1 MISNEQL
8 HTYFTSSA
16 AIESLDQNALDALLV
31 QYPYF
36 VPAHYIKAKRAYLE
50 NNRQL
55 STAIIA
61 AIYPYVQNWIQF
73 NHWLAN
79 DASLNI
85 EDTTTSIDEWS
96 IEEEEALQAILASE
110 EKDTISSDI
119 TSDLLQPVYT
129 EDYFLHQGIEV
140 SNDIPNDLQ
149 ELQTPL
155 NADEDDADKS
165 LMVVMSFAEWLNY
178 YKTNAEKQKEEK
190 QEAKALKSMWQREK
204 LAQALGDEDDDIPE
218 NVFEMAVN
226 SISNENGLISEAL
239 ASILHKQ
246 GKKEDAIA
254 MYKKLS
260 LQNPEKSSYFAP
272 HFRIRIKYIKMSRV
286 CQLTGKSVMV
296 GNNVSHSNRKTKRKF
311 YPNLI
316 TKKFFLP
323 DEERII
329 TLKIST
335 SASANTP
342 RPCLST
348 ARTSALRSS
357 KSLKTS
363 RCPFSAAMPT
373 GRSS

>member
-55 STAIIA
+55 STAIIDA
-61 AIYPYVQNWIQF
+61 VYPYVQNWIQF

-110 EKDTISSDI
+110 EKETISSNI

-155 NADEDDADKS
+155 NVDEDDADKS

-260 LQNPEKSSYFAP
+260 LQNPEKSSYFAAL
-272 HFRIRIKYIKMSRV
+272 IEKIIK
-286 CQLTGKSVMV
+286 
-296 GNNVSHSNRKTKRKF
+296 
-311 YPNLI
+311 
-316 TKKFFLP
+316 
-323 DEERII
+323 E
-329 TLKIST
+329 
-335 SASANTP
+335 
-342 RPCLST
+342 
-348 ARTSALRSS
+348 
-357 KSLKTS
+357 
-363 RCPFSAAMPT
+363 
-373 GRSS
+373 

>member
-55 STAIIA
+55 STAIIDA
-61 AIYPYVQNWIQF
+61 VYPYVQNWIQF

-110 EKDTISSDI
+110 EKETISSDI

-155 NADEDDADKS
+155 NVDEDDADKS

-218 NVFEMAVN
+218 NVFEMSVN

-260 LQNPEKSSYFAP
+260 LQNPEKSSYFAAL
-272 HFRIRIKYIKMSRV
+272 IEKIIK
-286 CQLTGKSVMV
+286 
-296 GNNVSHSNRKTKRKF
+296 
-311 YPNLI
+311 
-316 TKKFFLP
+316 
-323 DEERII
+323 E
-329 TLKIST
+329 
-335 SASANTP
+335 
-342 RPCLST
+342 
-348 ARTSALRSS
+348 
-357 KSLKTS
+357 
-363 RCPFSAAMPT
+363 
-373 GRSS
+373 

>member
-8 HTYFTSSA
+8 HTYFNSSA
-16 AIESLDQNALDALLV
+16 AIESLDQQVLESLLV

-36 VPAHYIKAKRAYLE
+36 VPAHYIKAKKAYLE

-55 STAIIA
+55 STAIIDA
-61 AIYPYVQNWIQF
+61 VYPYVQNWIQF

-79 DASLNI
+79 DVSLTI
-85 EDTTTSIDEWS
+85 EDTATSIDEWS
-96 IEEEEALQAILASE
+96 VEEEEALQAIIASE
-110 EKDTISSDI
+110 EKESISSDI

-140 SNDIPNDLQ
+140 SNDIPDDLQ
-149 ELQTPL
+149 ELQTTS
-155 NADEDDADKS
+155 NIDEDDADKS

-260 LQNPEKSSYFAP
+260 LQNPEKSSYFATL
-272 HFRIRIKYIKMSRV
+272 IEKIIK
-286 CQLTGKSVMV
+286 
-296 GNNVSHSNRKTKRKF
+296 
-311 YPNLI
+311 
-316 TKKFFLP
+316 
-323 DEERII
+323 E
-329 TLKIST
+329 
-335 SASANTP
+335 
-342 RPCLST
+342 
-348 ARTSALRSS
+348 
-357 KSLKTS
+357 
-363 RCPFSAAMPT
+363 
-373 GRSS
+373 

>member
-8 HTYFTSSA
+8 HTYFNSSA
-16 AIESLDQNALDALLV
+16 AIESLDQQVLESLLV

-36 VPAHYIKAKRAYLE
+36 VPAHYIKAKKAYLE

-55 STAIIA
+55 STAIIDA
-61 AIYPYVQNWIQF
+61 VYPNVQNWIQF

-79 DASLNI
+79 DASLTI

-96 IEEEEALQAILASE
+96 VEEEEALQAIIASE
-110 EKDTISSDI
+110 EKEPISSDI

-140 SNDIPNDLQ
+140 SNDIPDDLQ
-149 ELQTPL
+149 ELQTTS
-155 NADEDDADKS
+155 NIDEDDADKS

-260 LQNPEKSSYFAP
+260 LQNPEKSSYFATL
-272 HFRIRIKYIKMSRV
+272 IEKIIK
-286 CQLTGKSVMV
+286 
-296 GNNVSHSNRKTKRKF
+296 
-311 YPNLI
+311 
-316 TKKFFLP
+316 
-323 DEERII
+323 E
-329 TLKIST
+329 
-335 SASANTP
+335 
-342 RPCLST
+342 
-348 ARTSALRSS
+348 
-357 KSLKTS
+357 
-363 RCPFSAAMPT
+363 
-373 GRSS
+373 

>member
-8 HTYFTSSA
+8 HTYFNSSA
-16 AIESLDQNALDALLV
+16 AIESLDQQVLESLLV

-36 VPAHYIKAKRAYLE
+36 VPAHYIKAKKAYLE

-55 STAIIA
+55 STAIIDA
-61 AIYPYVQNWIQF
+61 VYPYVQNWIQF

-79 DASLNI
+79 DVSLTI
-85 EDTTTSIDEWS
+85 EDTATSIDEWS
-96 IEEEEALQAILASE
+96 VEEEEALQAIIASE
-110 EKDTISSDI
+110 EKEPISSDI

-140 SNDIPNDLQ
+140 SNDIPDDLQ
-149 ELQTPL
+149 ELQTTS
-155 NADEDDADKS
+155 NIDEDDADKS

-260 LQNPEKSSYFAP
+260 LQNPEKSSYFATL
-272 HFRIRIKYIKMSRV
+272 IEKIIK
-286 CQLTGKSVMV
+286 
-296 GNNVSHSNRKTKRKF
+296 
-311 YPNLI
+311 
-316 TKKFFLP
+316 
-323 DEERII
+323 E
-329 TLKIST
+329 
-335 SASANTP
+335 
-342 RPCLST
+342 
-348 ARTSALRSS
+348 
-357 KSLKTS
+357 
-363 RCPFSAAMPT
+363 
-373 GRSS
+373 

>member
-55 STAIIA
+55 STAIIDA
-61 AIYPYVQNWIQF
+61 VYPYVQNWIQF
-73 NHWLAN
+73 NHWLTN

-110 EKDTISSDI
+110 EKETISSDI

-155 NADEDDADKS
+155 NVDEDDADKS

-260 LQNPEKSSYFAP
+260 LQNPEKSSYFAAL
-272 HFRIRIKYIKMSRV
+272 IEKIIK
-286 CQLTGKSVMV
+286 
-296 GNNVSHSNRKTKRKF
+296 
-311 YPNLI
+311 
-316 TKKFFLP
+316 
-323 DEERII
+323 E
-329 TLKIST
+329 
-335 SASANTP
+335 
-342 RPCLST
+342 
-348 ARTSALRSS
+348 
-357 KSLKTS
+357 
-363 RCPFSAAMPT
+363 
-373 GRSS
+373 

>member
-8 HTYFTSSA
+8 HTYFNSSA
-16 AIESLDQNALDALLV
+16 AIESLDQQVLESLLV

-36 VPAHYIKAKRAYLE
+36 VPAHYIKAKKAYLE

-55 STAIIA
+55 STAIIDA
-61 AIYPYVQNWIQF
+61 VYPYVQNWIQF

-79 DASLNI
+79 DASLTI
-85 EDTTTSIDEWS
+85 EDAATSIDEWS
-96 IEEEEALQAILASE
+96 VEEEEALQAIIASE
-110 EKDTISSDI
+110 EKETISSDI

-140 SNDIPNDLQ
+140 SNDIPDDLQ
-149 ELQTPL
+149 ELQTTP
-155 NADEDDADKS
+155 NIEEDDADKS

-260 LQNPEKSSYFAP
+260 LQNPEKSSYFATL
-272 HFRIRIKYIKMSRV
+272 IEKIIK
-286 CQLTGKSVMV
+286 
-296 GNNVSHSNRKTKRKF
+296 
-311 YPNLI
+311 
-316 TKKFFLP
+316 
-323 DEERII
+323 E
-329 TLKIST
+329 
-335 SASANTP
+335 
-342 RPCLST
+342 
-348 ARTSALRSS
+348 
-357 KSLKTS
+357 
-363 RCPFSAAMPT
+363 
-373 GRSS
+373 

>member
-36 VPAHYIKAKRAYLE
+36 VPAHYIKAKIAYLE

-55 STAIIA
+55 STAIIDA
-61 AIYPYVQNWIQF
+61 VYPYVQNWIQF

-110 EKDTISSDI
+110 EKDTISSKI

-260 LQNPEKSSYFAP
+260 LQNPEKSSYFAAL
-272 HFRIRIKYIKMSRV
+272 IEKIIK
-286 CQLTGKSVMV
+286 
-296 GNNVSHSNRKTKRKF
+296 
-311 YPNLI
+311 
-316 TKKFFLP
+316 
-323 DEERII
+323 E
-329 TLKIST
+329 
-335 SASANTP
+335 
-342 RPCLST
+342 
-348 ARTSALRSS
+348 
-357 KSLKTS
+357 
-363 RCPFSAAMPT
+363 
-373 GRSS
+373 

>member
-36 VPAHYIKAKRAYLE
+36 VLAHYIKAKRAYLE

-55 STAIIA
+55 STAIIDA
-61 AIYPYVQNWIQF
+61 VYPYVQNWIQF

-155 NADEDDADKS
+155 NVDEDDADKS

-260 LQNPEKSSYFAP
+260 LQNPEKSSYFAAL
-272 HFRIRIKYIKMSRV
+272 IEKIIK
-286 CQLTGKSVMV
+286 
-296 GNNVSHSNRKTKRKF
+296 
-311 YPNLI
+311 
-316 TKKFFLP
+316 
-323 DEERII
+323 E
-329 TLKIST
+329 
-335 SASANTP
+335 
-342 RPCLST
+342 
-348 ARTSALRSS
+348 
-357 KSLKTS
+357 
-363 RCPFSAAMPT
+363 
-373 GRSS
+373 

>member
-8 HTYFTSSA
+8 HTYFNSSA
-16 AIESLDQNALDALLV
+16 AIESLDQQVLESLLV

-36 VPAHYIKAKRAYLE
+36 VPAHYIKAKKAYLE

-55 STAIIA
+55 STAIIDA
-61 AIYPYVQNWIQF
+61 VYPYVQNWIQF

-79 DASLNI
+79 DVSLTI
-85 EDTTTSIDEWS
+85 EDTATSIDEWS
-96 IEEEEALQAILASE
+96 VEEEEALQAIIASE
-110 EKDTISSDI
+110 EKETISSDI

-140 SNDIPNDLQ
+140 SNDIPDDLQ
-149 ELQTPL
+149 ELQTTPNL
-155 NADEDDADKS
+155 EEDDADKS

-260 LQNPEKSSYFAP
+260 LQNPEKSSYFATL
-272 HFRIRIKYIKMSRV
+272 IEKIIK
-286 CQLTGKSVMV
+286 
-296 GNNVSHSNRKTKRKF
+296 
-311 YPNLI
+311 
-316 TKKFFLP
+316 
-323 DEERII
+323 E
-329 TLKIST
+329 
-335 SASANTP
+335 
-342 RPCLST
+342 
-348 ARTSALRSS
+348 
-357 KSLKTS
+357 
-363 RCPFSAAMPT
+363 
-373 GRSS
+373 

>member
-55 STAIIA
+55 STAIIDA
-61 AIYPYVQNWIQF
+61 VYPYVQNWIQF

-110 EKDTISSDI
+110 EKETISSDI

-260 LQNPEKSSYFAP
+260 LQNPEKSSYFAAL
-272 HFRIRIKYIKMSRV
+272 IEKIIK
-286 CQLTGKSVMV
+286 
-296 GNNVSHSNRKTKRKF
+296 
-311 YPNLI
+311 
-316 TKKFFLP
+316 
-323 DEERII
+323 E
-329 TLKIST
+329 
-335 SASANTP
+335 
-342 RPCLST
+342 
-348 ARTSALRSS
+348 
-357 KSLKTS
+357 
-363 RCPFSAAMPT
+363 
-373 GRSS
+373 

>member
-8 HTYFTSSA
+8 HTYFNSSA
-16 AIESLDQNALDALLV
+16 AIESLDQQVLESLLV

-36 VPAHYIKAKRAYLE
+36 VPAHYIKAKKAYLE

-55 STAIIA
+55 STAIIDA
-61 AIYPYVQNWIQF
+61 VYPYVQNWIQF

-79 DASLNI
+79 DASLTI
-85 EDTTTSIDEWS
+85 EDAATSIDEWS
-96 IEEEEALQAILASE
+96 VEEEEALQAIIASE
-110 EKDTISSDI
+110 EKEPISSDI

-140 SNDIPNDLQ
+140 SNDIPDDLQ
-149 ELQTPL
+149 ELQTTS
-155 NADEDDADKS
+155 NIDEDDADKS

-260 LQNPEKSSYFAP
+260 LQNPEKSSYFATL
-272 HFRIRIKYIKMSRV
+272 IEKIIK
-286 CQLTGKSVMV
+286 
-296 GNNVSHSNRKTKRKF
+296 
-311 YPNLI
+311 
-316 TKKFFLP
+316 
-323 DEERII
+323 E
-329 TLKIST
+329 
-335 SASANTP
+335 
-342 RPCLST
+342 
-348 ARTSALRSS
+348 
-357 KSLKTS
+357 
-363 RCPFSAAMPT
+363 
-373 GRSS
+373 

>member
-8 HTYFTSSA
+8 HTYFNSSA
-16 AIESLDQNALDALLV
+16 AIESLDQQVLESLLV

-36 VPAHYIKAKRAYLE
+36 VPAHYIKAKKAYLE

-55 STAIIA
+55 STAIIDA
-61 AIYPYVQNWIQF
+61 VYPYVQNWIQF

-79 DASLNI
+79 DVSLTI
-85 EDTTTSIDEWS
+85 EDTATSIDEWS
-96 IEEEEALQAILASE
+96 VEEEEALQAIIASE
-110 EKDTISSDI
+110 EKESISSDI

-140 SNDIPNDLQ
+140 SNDIPDDLQ
-149 ELQTPL
+149 ELQTTPNL
-155 NADEDDADKS
+155 EEDDADKS

-260 LQNPEKSSYFAP
+260 LQNPEKSSYFATL
-272 HFRIRIKYIKMSRV
+272 IEKIIK
-286 CQLTGKSVMV
+286 
-296 GNNVSHSNRKTKRKF
+296 
-311 YPNLI
+311 
-316 TKKFFLP
+316 
-323 DEERII
+323 E
-329 TLKIST
+329 
-335 SASANTP
+335 
-342 RPCLST
+342 
-348 ARTSALRSS
+348 
-357 KSLKTS
+357 
-363 RCPFSAAMPT
+363 
-373 GRSS
+373 

>member
-8 HTYFTSSA
+8 HTYFTSPE
-16 AIESLDQNALDALLV
+16 AIASLDEQALDNLLE

-36 VPAHYIKAKRAYLE
+36 IPVHYIKAKKAYLE
-50 NNRQL
+50 NNREL
-55 STAIIA
+55 SPAIIDTV
-61 AIYPYVQNWIQF
+61 YPYVQNWIQF

-79 DASLNI
+79 DTIVNS
-85 EDTTTSIDEWS
+85 EETTSSIDEWS
-96 IEEEEALQAILASE
+96 KEEEEALQAILADENAQTQNSVSE
-110 EKDTISSDI
+110 N
-119 TSDLLQPVYT
+119 DLLQPVYT

-140 SNDIPNDLQ
+140 SNDIPDDLQ
-149 ELQTPL
+149 ELQATA
-155 NADEDDADKS
+155 NAEEDDADKS

-260 LQNPEKSSYFAP
+260 LQNPEKSSYFATL
-272 HFRIRIKYIKMSRV
+272 IEKIIK
-286 CQLTGKSVMV
+286 
-296 GNNVSHSNRKTKRKF
+296 
-311 YPNLI
+311 
-316 TKKFFLP
+316 
-323 DEERII
+323 E
-329 TLKIST
+329 
-335 SASANTP
+335 
-342 RPCLST
+342 
-348 ARTSALRSS
+348 
-357 KSLKTS
+357 
-363 RCPFSAAMPT
+363 
-373 GRSS
+373 

>member
-16 AIESLDQNALDALLV
+16 AIESLDQKALDALLV

-55 STAIIA
+55 SSAIIDA
-61 AIYPYVQNWIQF
+61 VYLYVQNWIKF
-73 NHWLAN
+73 NQWLAN
-79 DASLNI
+79 DASFNI
-85 EDTTTSIDEWS
+85 EDAATSIDEWS
-96 IEEEEALQAILASE
+96 TEEEEALQAIIASE

-140 SNDIPNDLQ
+140 SNDIPEDIQ
-149 ELQTPL
+149 ELQTAS
-155 NADEDDADKS
+155 NIEEDDADKS

-260 LQNPEKSSYFAP
+260 LQNPKKSSYFAAL
-272 HFRIRIKYIKMSRV
+272 IEKIIK
-286 CQLTGKSVMV
+286 
-296 GNNVSHSNRKTKRKF
+296 
-311 YPNLI
+311 
-316 TKKFFLP
+316 
-323 DEERII
+323 E
-329 TLKIST
+329 
-335 SASANTP
+335 
-342 RPCLST
+342 
-348 ARTSALRSS
+348 
-357 KSLKTS
+357 
-363 RCPFSAAMPT
+363 
-373 GRSS
+373 

>member
-8 HTYFTSSA
+8 HTYFNSSA
-16 AIESLDQNALDALLV
+16 AIESLDQQVLENLLV

-36 VPAHYIKAKRAYLE
+36 VPAHYIKAKKAYLE

-55 STAIIA
+55 STAIIDA
-61 AIYPYVQNWIQF
+61 VYPYVQNWIQF

-79 DASLNI
+79 DASLTI
-85 EDTTTSIDEWS
+85 EDTATSIDEWS
-96 IEEEEALQAILASE
+96 VEEEEALQAIIASE
-110 EKDTISSDI
+110 EKEPISSDI

-140 SNDIPNDLQ
+140 SNDIPDDLQ
-149 ELQTPL
+149 ELQTTPNL
-155 NADEDDADKS
+155 EEDDADKS

-260 LQNPEKSSYFAP
+260 LQNPEKSSYFATL
-272 HFRIRIKYIKMSRV
+272 IEKIIK
-286 CQLTGKSVMV
+286 
-296 GNNVSHSNRKTKRKF
+296 
-311 YPNLI
+311 
-316 TKKFFLP
+316 
-323 DEERII
+323 E
-329 TLKIST
+329 
-335 SASANTP
+335 
-342 RPCLST
+342 
-348 ARTSALRSS
+348 
-357 KSLKTS
+357 
-363 RCPFSAAMPT
+363 
-373 GRSS
+373 

>member
-8 HTYFTSSA
+8 HTYFNSSA
-16 AIESLDQNALDALLV
+16 AIESLDQQVLESLLV

-36 VPAHYIKAKRAYLE
+36 VPAHYIKAKKAYLE

-55 STAIIA
+55 STAIIDA
-61 AIYPYVQNWIQF
+61 VYPYVQNWIQF

-79 DASLNI
+79 DASLTI

-96 IEEEEALQAILASE
+96 VEEEEALQAIIASE
-110 EKDTISSDI
+110 EKESISSDI

-140 SNDIPNDLQ
+140 SNDIPDDLQ
-149 ELQTPL
+149 ELQTTS
-155 NADEDDADKS
+155 NIDEDDADKS

-260 LQNPEKSSYFAP
+260 LQNPEKSSYFATL
-272 HFRIRIKYIKMSRV
+272 IEKIIK
-286 CQLTGKSVMV
+286 
-296 GNNVSHSNRKTKRKF
+296 
-311 YPNLI
+311 
-316 TKKFFLP
+316 
-323 DEERII
+323 E
-329 TLKIST
+329 
-335 SASANTP
+335 
-342 RPCLST
+342 
-348 ARTSALRSS
+348 
-357 KSLKTS
+357 
-363 RCPFSAAMPT
+363 
-373 GRSS
+373 

>member
-36 VPAHYIKAKRAYLE
+36 VLAHYIKAKRAYLE

-55 STAIIA
+55 STAIIDA
-61 AIYPYVQNWIQF
+61 VYPYVQNWIQF

-155 NADEDDADKS
+155 NIDEDDADKS

-260 LQNPEKSSYFAP
+260 LQNPEKSSYFAAL
-272 HFRIRIKYIKMSRV
+272 IEKIIK
-286 CQLTGKSVMV
+286 
-296 GNNVSHSNRKTKRKF
+296 
-311 YPNLI
+311 
-316 TKKFFLP
+316 
-323 DEERII
+323 E
-329 TLKIST
+329 
-335 SASANTP
+335 
-342 RPCLST
+342 
-348 ARTSALRSS
+348 
-357 KSLKTS
+357 
-363 RCPFSAAMPT
+363 
-373 GRSS
+373 

>member
-16 AIESLDQNALDALLV
+16 AIESLDQQLLESLLV

-36 VPAHYIKAKRAYLE
+36 VPAHYIKAKKAYLE

-55 STAIIA
+55 STAIIDA
-61 AIYPYVQNWIQF
+61 VYPYVQNWIQF

-79 DASLNI
+79 DASLTI
-85 EDTTTSIDEWS
+85 EDAATSIDEWS
-96 IEEEEALQAILASE
+96 VEEEEALQAIIASE
-110 EKDTISSDI
+110 EKEPISSDI

-140 SNDIPNDLQ
+140 SNDIPDDLQ
-149 ELQTPL
+149 ELQTTS
-155 NADEDDADKS
+155 NIDEDDADKS

-260 LQNPEKSSYFAP
+260 LQNPEKSSYFATL
-272 HFRIRIKYIKMSRV
+272 IEKIIK
-286 CQLTGKSVMV
+286 
-296 GNNVSHSNRKTKRKF
+296 
-311 YPNLI
+311 
-316 TKKFFLP
+316 
-323 DEERII
+323 E
-329 TLKIST
+329 
-335 SASANTP
+335 
-342 RPCLST
+342 
-348 ARTSALRSS
+348 
-357 KSLKTS
+357 
-363 RCPFSAAMPT
+363 
-373 GRSS
+373 

>member
-8 HTYFTSSA
+8 HTYFNSAA
-16 AIESLDQNALDALLV
+16 AIESLDQQVLESLLV

-36 VPAHYIKAKRAYLE
+36 VPAHYIKAKKAYLE

-55 STAIIA
+55 STAIIDA
-61 AIYPYVQNWIQF
+61 VYPYVQNWIQF

-79 DASLNI
+79 DASLTI
-85 EDTTTSIDEWS
+85 EDAATSIDEWS
-96 IEEEEALQAILASE
+96 VEEEEALQAILASE
-110 EKDTISSDI
+110 EKEAISSDI

-140 SNDIPNDLQ
+140 SNDIPDDLQ
-149 ELQTPL
+149 ELQTTS
-155 NADEDDADKS
+155 NIDEDDADKS

-260 LQNPEKSSYFAP
+260 LQNPEKSSYFATL
-272 HFRIRIKYIKMSRV
+272 IEKIIK
-286 CQLTGKSVMV
+286 
-296 GNNVSHSNRKTKRKF
+296 
-311 YPNLI
+311 
-316 TKKFFLP
+316 
-323 DEERII
+323 E
-329 TLKIST
+329 
-335 SASANTP
+335 
-342 RPCLST
+342 
-348 ARTSALRSS
+348 
-357 KSLKTS
+357 
-363 RCPFSAAMPT
+363 
-373 GRSS
+373 

>member
-16 AIESLDQNALDALLV
+16 AIESLDQKALDALLV

-55 STAIIA
+55 SSAIIDA
-61 AIYPYVQNWIQF
+61 VYLYVQNWIKF
-73 NHWLAN
+73 NQWLAN
-79 DASLNI
+79 DASFNI
-85 EDTTTSIDEWS
+85 EDAATSIDEWS
-96 IEEEEALQAILASE
+96 TEEEEALQAIIASE
-110 EKDTISSDI
+110 EKETISSDI

-140 SNDIPNDLQ
+140 SNDIPDDLQ
-149 ELQTPL
+149 ELQTTS
-155 NADEDDADKS
+155 NIDEDDADKS

-260 LQNPEKSSYFAP
+260 LQNPEKSSYFATL
-272 HFRIRIKYIKMSRV
+272 IEKIIK
-286 CQLTGKSVMV
+286 
-296 GNNVSHSNRKTKRKF
+296 
-311 YPNLI
+311 
-316 TKKFFLP
+316 
-323 DEERII
+323 E
-329 TLKIST
+329 
-335 SASANTP
+335 
-342 RPCLST
+342 
-348 ARTSALRSS
+348 
-357 KSLKTS
+357 
-363 RCPFSAAMPT
+363 
-373 GRSS
+373 

>member
-8 HTYFTSSA
+8 HTYFNSSA
-16 AIESLDQNALDALLV
+16 AIESLDQQVLESLLV

-36 VPAHYIKAKRAYLE
+36 VPAHYIKAKKAYLE

-55 STAIIA
+55 STAIIDA
-61 AIYPYVQNWIQF
+61 VYPYVQNWIQF

-79 DASLNI
+79 DVSLTI
-85 EDTTTSIDEWS
+85 ENTATSIDEWS
-96 IEEEEALQAILASE
+96 VEEEEALQAIIASE
-110 EKDTISSDI
+110 EKEPISSDI

-140 SNDIPNDLQ
+140 SNDIPDDLQ
-149 ELQTPL
+149 ELQTTPNL
-155 NADEDDADKS
+155 EGDDADKS

-260 LQNPEKSSYFAP
+260 LQNPEKSSYFATL
-272 HFRIRIKYIKMSRV
+272 IEKIIK
-286 CQLTGKSVMV
+286 
-296 GNNVSHSNRKTKRKF
+296 
-311 YPNLI
+311 
-316 TKKFFLP
+316 
-323 DEERII
+323 E
-329 TLKIST
+329 
-335 SASANTP
+335 
-342 RPCLST
+342 
-348 ARTSALRSS
+348 
-357 KSLKTS
+357 
-363 RCPFSAAMPT
+363 
-373 GRSS
+373 

>member
-55 STAIIA
+55 STAIIDA
-61 AIYPYVQNWIQF
+61 VYPYVQNWIQF

-110 EKDTISSDI
+110 EKETISSDI

-155 NADEDDADKS
+155 NVDEDDADKS

-260 LQNPEKSSYFAP
+260 LQNPEKSSYFAAL
-272 HFRIRIKYIKMSRV
+272 IEKIIK
-286 CQLTGKSVMV
+286 
-296 GNNVSHSNRKTKRKF
+296 
-311 YPNLI
+311 
-316 TKKFFLP
+316 
-323 DEERII
+323 E
-329 TLKIST
+329 
-335 SASANTP
+335 
-342 RPCLST
+342 
-348 ARTSALRSS
+348 
-357 KSLKTS
+357 
-363 RCPFSAAMPT
+363 
-373 GRSS
+373 

>member
-8 HTYFTSSA
+8 HTYFNSSA
-16 AIESLDQNALDALLV
+16 AIESLDQQVLESLLV

-36 VPAHYIKAKRAYLE
+36 VPAHYIKAKKAYLE

-55 STAIIA
+55 STAIIDA
-61 AIYPYVQNWIQF
+61 VYPYVQNWIQF

-79 DASLNI
+79 DASLTI
-85 EDTTTSIDEWS
+85 EDAATSIDEWS
-96 IEEEEALQAILASE
+96 VEEEEALQAIIASE
-110 EKDTISSDI
+110 EKEPISSNT

-140 SNDIPNDLQ
+140 SNDIPDDLQ
-149 ELQTPL
+149 ELQTTPNL
-155 NADEDDADKS
+155 VEDDADKS

-260 LQNPEKSSYFAP
+260 LQNPEKSSYFATL
-272 HFRIRIKYIKMSRV
+272 IEKIIK
-286 CQLTGKSVMV
+286 
-296 GNNVSHSNRKTKRKF
+296 
-311 YPNLI
+311 
-316 TKKFFLP
+316 
-323 DEERII
+323 E
-329 TLKIST
+329 
-335 SASANTP
+335 
-342 RPCLST
+342 
-348 ARTSALRSS
+348 
-357 KSLKTS
+357 
-363 RCPFSAAMPT
+363 
-373 GRSS
+373 

>member
-8 HTYFTSSA
+8 HTYFNSSA
-16 AIESLDQNALDALLV
+16 AIESLDQQVLESLLV

-36 VPAHYIKAKRAYLE
+36 VPAHYIKAKKAYLE

-55 STAIIA
+55 STAIIDA
-61 AIYPYVQNWIQF
+61 VYPYVQNWIQF

-79 DASLNI
+79 DASLTI
-85 EDTTTSIDEWS
+85 EDTSTSIDEWS
-96 IEEEEALQAILASE
+96 VEEEEALQAIIASE
-110 EKDTISSDI
+110 EKEPISSDI

-140 SNDIPNDLQ
+140 SNDIPDDLQ
-149 ELQTPL
+149 ELQTTPNL
-155 NADEDDADKS
+155 EEDDADKS

-260 LQNPEKSSYFAP
+260 LQNPEKSSYFATL
-272 HFRIRIKYIKMSRV
+272 IEKIIK
-286 CQLTGKSVMV
+286 
-296 GNNVSHSNRKTKRKF
+296 
-311 YPNLI
+311 
-316 TKKFFLP
+316 
-323 DEERII
+323 E
-329 TLKIST
+329 
-335 SASANTP
+335 
-342 RPCLST
+342 
-348 ARTSALRSS
+348 
-357 KSLKTS
+357 
-363 RCPFSAAMPT
+363 
-373 GRSS
+373 

>member
-16 AIESLDQNALDALLV
+16 AIESLDQKALDALLV

-55 STAIIA
+55 SSAIIDA
-61 AIYPYVQNWIQF
+61 VYLYVQNWIKF
-73 NHWLAN
+73 NQWLAN
-79 DASLNI
+79 DASFNI
-85 EDTTTSIDEWS
+85 EDAATSIDEWS
-96 IEEEEALQAILASE
+96 TEEEEALQAIIASE

-140 SNDIPNDLQ
+140 SNDIPEDIQ
-149 ELQTPL
+149 ELQTTS
-155 NADEDDADKS
+155 NIDEDDADKS

-260 LQNPEKSSYFAP
+260 LQNPEKSSYFATL
-272 HFRIRIKYIKMSRV
+272 IEKIIK
-286 CQLTGKSVMV
+286 
-296 GNNVSHSNRKTKRKF
+296 
-311 YPNLI
+311 
-316 TKKFFLP
+316 
-323 DEERII
+323 E
-329 TLKIST
+329 
-335 SASANTP
+335 
-342 RPCLST
+342 
-348 ARTSALRSS
+348 
-357 KSLKTS
+357 
-363 RCPFSAAMPT
+363 
-373 GRSS
+373 

>member
-8 HTYFTSSA
+8 HTYFTSSE
-16 AIESLDQNALDALLV
+16 AIASLDEQALDNLLE

-36 VPAHYIKAKRAYLE
+36 IPVHYIKAKKAYLE
-50 NNRQL
+50 NNREL
-55 STAIIA
+55 SPAIIDTV
-61 AIYPYVQNWIQF
+61 YPYVQNWIQF

-79 DASLNI
+79 DTIVNS
-85 EDTTTSIDEWS
+85 EETTSSIDEWS
-96 IEEEEALQAILASE
+96 KEEEEALQAILADENAQTQNSVSE
-110 EKDTISSDI
+110 N
-119 TSDLLQPVYT
+119 DLLQPVYT

-140 SNDIPNDLQ
+140 SNDIPDDLQ
-149 ELQTPL
+149 ELQATA
-155 NADEDDADKS
+155 NAEEDDADKS

-260 LQNPEKSSYFAP
+260 LQNPEKSSYFATL
-272 HFRIRIKYIKMSRV
+272 IEKIIK
-286 CQLTGKSVMV
+286 
-296 GNNVSHSNRKTKRKF
+296 
-311 YPNLI
+311 
-316 TKKFFLP
+316 
-323 DEERII
+323 E
-329 TLKIST
+329 
-335 SASANTP
+335 
-342 RPCLST
+342 
-348 ARTSALRSS
+348 
-357 KSLKTS
+357 
-363 RCPFSAAMPT
+363 
-373 GRSS
+373 

>member
-36 VPAHYIKAKRAYLE
+36 VPAHYIKAKSAYLE

-61 AIYPYVQNWIQF
+61 AVYPYVQNWIQF

-260 LQNPEKSSYFAP
+260 LQNPEKSSYFAAL
-272 HFRIRIKYIKMSRV
+272 IEKIIK
-286 CQLTGKSVMV
+286 
-296 GNNVSHSNRKTKRKF
+296 
-311 YPNLI
+311 
-316 TKKFFLP
+316 
-323 DEERII
+323 E
-329 TLKIST
+329 
-335 SASANTP
+335 
-342 RPCLST
+342 
-348 ARTSALRSS
+348 
-357 KSLKTS
+357 
-363 RCPFSAAMPT
+363 
-373 GRSS
+373 